1 MHYWTK
7 LAVITYMKA
16 KAVFLDRDGVL
27 NVDVDYLYKID
38 DFQWVDEAP
47 EALVYLVKQGYQLFV
62 VTNQS
67 GIARGYYT
75 VDDMQKL
82 HTYMQ
87 QELQKYGVQIEKFY
101 YCPHHKEGKV
111 TEYAIECDCR
121 KPKPGMLL
129 QAMEEYAIDKEQS
142 FLIGDSKRDIEAAQ
156 AAGIQGYLFTGG
168 SLLQFVQNII
178 KG

>member
-1 MHYWTK
+1 
-7 LAVITYMKA
+7 MKA

-27 NVDVDYLYKID
+27 NLDVDFLYKID

-47 EALVYLVKQGYQLFV
+47 EALAYLVKQGYQLFV

-75 VDDMQKL
+75 VDDMQQL
-82 HTYMQ
+82 HAYMQ

-101 YCPHHKEGKV
+101 YCPHHKEGKI
-111 TEYAIECDCR
+111 A
-121 KPKPGMLL
+121 
-129 QAMEEYAIDKEQS
+129 EYAIDKEQS

-156 AAGIQGYLFTGG
+156 AAGIQGYLFAGG

>member
-1 MHYWTK
+1 
-7 LAVITYMKA
+7 MKA

-27 NVDVDYLYKID
+27 NVDVDYLYRIED
-38 DFQWVDEAP
+38 LHWITEAP
-47 EALVYLVKQGYQLFV
+47 QALACLANLGYKLFV

-75 VDDMQKL
+75 VAEMQRL

-87 QELQKYGVQIEKFY
+87 QELHKYGAQIEKFY

-111 TEYAIECDCR
+111 AKYAIECDCR

>member
-1 MHYWTK
+1 
-7 LAVITYMKA
+7 MKA

-47 EALVYLVKQGYQLFV
+47 EALVYLVKQGYHLFV

-82 HTYMQ
+82 HAHMQ
-87 QELQKYGVQIEKFY
+87 QELQKYGAQIERFY
-101 YCPHHKEGKV
+101 YCPHHKEGKIA
-111 TEYAIECDCR
+111 EYAIECDCR

-129 QAMEEYAIDKEQS
+129 QAMAEYAIDKEQS

-156 AAGIQGYLFTGG
+156 AAGIKGYLFTGG

>member
-1 MHYWTK
+1 
-7 LAVITYMKA
+7 MKA

-47 EALVYLVKQGYQLFV
+47 EALAYLVKQGYQLFV

-82 HTYMQ
+82 HAYMQ
-87 QELQKYGVQIEKFY
+87 KELQKYGAQIERFY
-101 YCPHHKEGKV
+101 YCPHHQEGKV
-111 TEYAIECDCR
+111 AEYAIECDCR

-129 QAMEEYAIDKEQS
+129 QAMAEYAIDKEQS

-156 AAGIQGYLFTGG
+156 AAGIKGFLFTGG

>member
-1 MHYWTK
+1 
-7 LAVITYMKA
+7 MKA

-47 EALVYLVKQGYQLFV
+47 EALVYLVKQGYHLFV

-75 VDDMQKL
+75 VDDMQQL
-82 HTYMQ
+82 HAHMQ
-87 QELQKYGVQIEKFY
+87 QELQKYGAQIERFY
-101 YCPHHKEGKV
+101 YCPHHKEGKIA
-111 TEYAIECDCR
+111 EYAIECDCR

-129 QAMEEYAIDKEQS
+129 QALAEYAIDKKQS

-156 AAGIQGYLFTGG
+156 AAGIKGYLFTGG
-168 SLLQFVQNII
+168 SLLHFVQNII

>member
-1 MHYWTK
+1 
-7 LAVITYMKA
+7 MKA

-27 NVDVDYLYKID
+27 NVDVDYLYKIE
-38 DFQWVDEAP
+38 DFRWIEDAP
-47 EALVYLVKQGYQLFV
+47 QALACLADSGYKLFV

-75 VDDMQKL
+75 VAEMQRL

-87 QELQKYGVQIEKFY
+87 QELHKYDVKIEKFY

-111 TEYAIECDCR
+111 AEYAIECDCR